1 MTVDYWELV
10 GTAPPG
16 GLDTIINEESGWD
29 ILLDQGHATLRGKTK
44 VRLIIWRCKDEI
56 ESRFSRPS

>member
-1 MTVDYWELV
+1 MTVDFWELI
-10 GTAPPG
+10 GAAPPG

-44 VRLIIWRCKDEI
+44 VYSMHQVLASYFVEFITFI
-56 ESRFSRPS
+56 